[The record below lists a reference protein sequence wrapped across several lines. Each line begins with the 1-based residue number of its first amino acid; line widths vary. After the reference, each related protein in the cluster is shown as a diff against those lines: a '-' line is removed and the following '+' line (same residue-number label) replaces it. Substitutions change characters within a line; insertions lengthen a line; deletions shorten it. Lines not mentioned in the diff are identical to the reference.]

1 MKRSQLFCIIIVI
14 ACVLLV
20 LVSCSGCGNTM
31 VVGVRIDYS
40 PYLDSPAASIRQL
53 IVPPSAWQ
61 DEKLT
66 VSAPRVRYK
75 TEDGHYT
82 YADEWQDGVF
92 YYEFECRAGLK
103 TLYIRAPEVNVA
115 RPSEEYTVPAEEG
128 AVIMKDGSPW
138 ITVGEVRVTAGELVI
153 SCTVEGEQAEI
164 WPFVN
169 GERAAGNVT
178 GHQRESGKMLFDET
192 IRVTYPDGIPID
204 PADVCLSIT
213 RIETIHAVD
222 AIYTTDAD
230 VTLVP
235 VGG

>member
-1 MKRSQLFCIIIVI
+1 MKRCRSSSILVIVCLLLLFVF
-14 ACVLLV
+14 
-20 LVSCSGCGNTM
+20 CSGCGNTK

-40 PYLDSPAASIRQL
+40 PYLDSPAASIRQT
-53 IVPPSAWQ
+53 IAPPSAWQ
-61 DEKLT
+61 NEKLT

-92 YYEFECRAGLK
+92 YYEFECRSGLK
-103 TLYIRAPEVNVA
+103 TLYIQAPKVNVA
-115 RPSEEYTVPAEEG
+115 RPSEEYTVPAAEG
-128 AVIMKDGSPW
+128 GIIMKDGRPW
-138 ITVGEVRVTAGELVI
+138 VTVEEVRVTAGELVI

-164 WPFVN
+164 FPLVN

-178 GHQRESGKMLFDET
+178 GHQRESGKNIFDET
-192 IRVTYPDGIPID
+192 IRVTYVDGIPID
-204 PADVCLSIT
+204 PADVLLSCT
-213 RIETIHAVD
+213 LVETISAVD
-222 AIYTTDAD
+222 ALYSTDAD